1 MTKRRPSRPG
11 YSSLPPCVCLLPGAL
26 QLPFPRSRDKQGGGK
41 QLSPGNISQA
51 NLITRNEWQKK
62 DEPQRPEAQPV
73 AAEART
79 EAPWPGAA
87 PRVCLSHLP
96 GSYRRAADEGDK
108 KTGPLSFL
116 SAKRPWVL
124 SSLLSS
130 VGCGGDARRLWNR
143 LLSLVSAL
151 PPGQGTLHVLPL
163 PCTSVSSSVIEN
175 TDNSAGLNGEL
186 SRGNELIQGKLLGQ
200 HLADL

>member
-11 YSSLPPCVCLLPGAL
+11 YSSLPHCVCLIPGAL
-26 QLPFPRSRDKQGGGK
+26 QLPFPRSRDKRGGRK
-41 QLSPGNISQA
+41 QLFPGNISRA

-62 DEPQRPEAQPV
+62 DEPQRP
-73 AAEART
+73 AATART

-96 GSYRRAADEGDK
+96 GSYRSAADEGDK
-108 KTGPLSFL
+108 KTGPLSCSECQEAVGAVFL
-116 SAKRPWVL
+116 AF
-124 SSLLSS
+124 LLSS

-151 PPGQGTLHVLPL
+151 PPGRGTLH
-163 PCTSVSSSVIEN
+163 SSHCPAPPS
-175 TDNSAGLNGEL
+175 
-186 SRGNELIQGKLLGQ
+186 
-200 HLADL
+200 HL